1 MATFRYRLQP
11 LLDQKS
17 REKEEAEEALAE
29 RQKELRAER
38 QKLEELRKK
47 EEQLAAQRDGLRRS
61 LLDGGSERPVTGDEI
76 RRRVERLRA
85 LGQDVE
91 TARDAV
97 FSQKIVI
104 EEAEERL
111 ENARR
116 QVAEC
121 TRQVEI
127 LTKHRSKLERRF
139 LAEAERKEALEQDE
153 IGNILFMRN
162 RQST

>member
-1 MATFRYRLQP
+1 VATFRYRLQP

>member
-38 QKLEELRKK
+38 LKLEELRRK
-47 EEQLAAQRDGLRRS
+47 EEQLAARRDGLRRS
-61 LLDGGSERPVTGDEI
+61 LLDGGGEQPVTGDEV

-139 LAEAERKEALEQDE
+139 LAEVERKEALEQDE